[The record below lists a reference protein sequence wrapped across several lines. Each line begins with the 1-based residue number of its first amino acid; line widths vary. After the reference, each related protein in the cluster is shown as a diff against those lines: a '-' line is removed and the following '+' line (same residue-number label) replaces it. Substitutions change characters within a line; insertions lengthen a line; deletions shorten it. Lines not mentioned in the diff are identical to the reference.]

1 MGKTRGLIRFDKP
14 LGWGWGIR
22 GWQCWTAMFI
32 GNQARHG
39 QFKYLVASNNSPI
52 PVGIWLCWG
61 PFETLG
67 QKANHLPG
75 YFQGCKTTYSKHFLY
90 NLYFYTTISWNSTGI
105 TYLDA
110 WRKLGSLG
118 CCTSLYNVQ
127 PGKKTWAHSL
137 PTKIFRGSNNLS
149 LVEFFLSGFLLQ
161 KGKPLEGG
169 CFCPRIPLLN
179 SYFHPR
185 VPQAVWLSI
194 PKLWSVFLYWKPKA
208 RCFQRI
214 SANLRLR

>member
-1 MGKTRGLIRFDKP
+1 MGFR
-14 LGWGWGIR
+14 
-22 GWQCWTAMFI
+22 QQS
-32 GNQARHG
+32 QARIQLIQAAKHG
-39 QFKYLVASNNSPI
+39 QNAGLDKV
-52 PVGIWLCWG
+52 WQ
-61 PFETLG
+61 TLG
-67 QKANHLPG
+67 LGLGDQGLTVLDSYADQAWPVQISGRFKQLSHSYRYLALLGPIWDPGSENQSFTRILPG
-75 YFQGCKTTYSKHFLY
+75 VQKCKTTYSKHFLY

-149 LVEFFLSGFLLQ
+149 LVDFFLSGFLLQ

-169 CFCPRIPLLN
+169 CFCPRIPG
-179 SYFHPR
+179 F
-185 VPQAVWLSI
+185 
-194 PKLWSVFLYWKPKA
+194 PKL
-208 RCFQRI
+208 CD
-214 SANLRLR
+214 

>member
-1 MGKTRGLIRFDKP
+1 MCLLDYAQWVLGSNHRHVFNLFRQQNMGKTRGLIRFDKP
-14 LGWGWGIR
+14 LRWGWGIR

-52 PVGIWLCWG
+52 PIGIWLCWG

-67 QKANHLPG
+67 QKTNHLPG

-90 NLYFYTTISWNSTGI
+90 NLYSYTTISWNSTGI
-105 TYLDA
+105 TYLET

-127 PGKKTWAHSL
+127 PGK
-137 PTKIFRGSNNLS
+137 NLS
-149 LVEFFLSGFLLQ
+149 TLLANQDLPGVKQLESGWFFPF
-161 KGKPLEGG
+161 
-169 CFCPRIPLLN
+169 RILT
-179 SYFHPR
+179 
-185 VPQAVWLSI
+185 
-194 PKLWSVFLYWKPKA
+194 PK
-208 RCFQRI
+208 R
-214 SANLRLR
+214 